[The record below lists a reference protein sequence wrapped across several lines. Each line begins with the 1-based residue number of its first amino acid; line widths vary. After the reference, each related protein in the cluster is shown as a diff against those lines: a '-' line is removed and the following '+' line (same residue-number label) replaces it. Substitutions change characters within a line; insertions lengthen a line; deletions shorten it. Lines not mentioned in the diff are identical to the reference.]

1 MSAVYLIRL
10 DLKFSEQNAYM
21 IEKKV
26 LTMVSVIFK
35 GGEEHSMFP
44 RILKSGYINQVTKE
58 TPYLLLATDFSGNQ
72 NCNIA
77 DKIAKLEQCF
87 DEVTIALI
95 GIQIVSVLLR

>member
-1 MSAVYLIRL
+1 
-10 DLKFSEQNAYM
+10 M

-72 NCNIA
+72 NQNGGLTSHQGCCNIA